1 MRFLRMLGTFGV
13 LHDGA
18 PIEALATHRKAM
30 AILAILAA
38 GGAVSRDRM
47 MALLWP
53 DSDID
58 RARGS
63 LKQAVHLLRRHLDAP
78 KLLGGRAE
86 LSLDRSIVD
95 TDVHQFRDAIAAGEW
110 SRAVQIYHGPFLD
123 GIHLGGSSELE
134 EWIDTTRAVLAREC
148 AGALECLAT
157 AAEVSGDREAAV
169 GWWRQRQGQD
179 PWDSRVALRLMRALV
194 AAGQRGAALQH
205 AHVHEALLRTDLDL
219 APDAAVIAYVEELRR
234 SNASTAAIHGETRT
248 PVGAVDGRHPT
259 NELDSPPPVPER
271 VGSTATRWR
280 VMLPVGVVVLLAG
293 SIAISRW
300 SSRTNG
306 RADFDP
312 DLVAV
317 ASFGVTDAGL
327 ELWREGLGDI
337 LAQDLDGAGP
347 LRTLAPAVA
356 LRRGTVSDRTSAERF
371 GERTGVGIVVFGNV
385 VRRGTDSVQIRATVL
400 DREHDASEQVEVVGA
415 EVRIGELA
423 DSLGVRV
430 LRFLGERRPIAS
442 VRHVSIGSRSLPA
455 LKSFLRGE
463 QFYRQGEGDS
473 ALKQFDLAVR
483 ADSTFALAMRRMVW
497 LLGTFA
503 PSDELYAPRLDYLR
517 RAIRMNHGLS
527 PRDSALI
534 VADSAYHLTP
544 EATTADGMI
553 GSLFHA
559 VRSLEALANRYPD
572 DPAVWYDLA
581 ELRAHLVPP
590 LGGDAVTAL
599 DAFDRAIALDS
610 GFAPAYVHTIALA
623 LQLGDLERARTYSR
637 RYVATHASNRANAA
651 PPALRLLS
659 AIFDSGGI
667 TAPYVLS
674 SVRALGGHE
683 LHWVATDNLRWWAD
697 TAETAI
703 VLLQSLRSGVH
714 TPGRDRVADT
724 LMHAQ
729 ALSLALAFRGH
740 VAEAVRVNAVLFDD
754 ASASRFS
761 HHLDA
766 FAELAVLGMIDT
778 AVARRAFAPALA
790 PGNWLGGSTHLPPR
804 YLRGLPWWFAR
815 GDSVSIERMMQ
826 RGIEVARAAD
836 RPLSMLRGR
845 YYHEAAA
852 AYLTLLRGDSAGALQ
867 RFTAL
872 PDSLCLV
879 VECLYE
885 KLLLARLHAAR
896 GNDRTAAS
904 LYKRWTRTG
913 LAGPLAVRA
922 SLEHARIAE
931 RLGDRT
937 TARRL
942 YQFVLDAWRKADPTL
957 QPYVREAREG
967 VRRLAR

>member
-1 MRFLRMLGTFGV
+1 MLD
-13 LHDGA
+13 DGA
-18 PIEALATHRKAM
+18 PIDALATHRKAM

-38 GGAVSRDRM
+38 GGAVSRDRV

-53 DSDID
+53 DSNID

-78 KLLGGRAE
+78 TLLGGRAE
-86 LSLDRSIVD
+86 LSLDRSIID

-110 SRAVQIYHGPFLD
+110 SRAVQIHRGPFLD
-123 GIHLGGSSELE
+123 GIHVGGSSELE
-134 EWIDTTRAVLAREC
+134 EWIDTTRAALAREC
-148 AGALECLAT
+148 AGALERLAT
-157 AAEVSGDREAAV
+157 DAEAGGNRDAAV
-169 GWWRQRQGQD
+169 GWWRQRQVHD
-179 PWDSRVALRLMRALV
+179 PWDSRVALRLMEALV

-205 AHVHEALLRTDLDL
+205 AHVHEAFLRTELDL
-219 APDAAVIAYVEELRR
+219 APDAAVLAYVAELRR
-234 SNASTAAIHGETRT
+234 SNDSTAAIVGETRT
-248 PVGAVDGRHPT
+248 TDATPDGPRPT
-259 NELDSPPPVPER
+259 NELDTQPHLPAP

-280 VMLPVGVVVLLAG
+280 VMLPFGVIVLLAG
-293 SIAISRW
+293 SLAISRW
-300 SSRTNG
+300 ASRAD
-306 RADFDP
+306 RPADFDP

-317 ASFGVTDAGL
+317 ASFGVVDPEL
-327 ELWREGLGDI
+327 QLWREGLGDI

-347 LRTLAPAVA
+347 LKTLAPAVA
-356 LRRGTVSDRTSAERF
+356 LRRGTVANRSSAEHF
-371 GERTGVGIVVFGNV
+371 GEQTGAGIVVFGNV

-415 EVRIGELA
+415 EAHIGALA
-423 DSLGVRV
+423 DSLGVRL
-430 LRFLGERRPIAS
+430 LRILGERRPIAS
-442 VRHVSIGSRSLPA
+442 VRDVSIGSRSLPA
-455 LKSFLRGE
+455 LKNFLRGE

-473 ALKQFDLAVR
+473 ALKQFDLAIR

-503 PSDELYAPRLDYLR
+503 LSDERYAPRLDYLR

-534 VADSAYHLTP
+534 VADSAYHLKF
-544 EATTADGMI
+544 EAATADGMI

-559 VRSLEALANRYPD
+559 ARTLEVLAKRYPD

-581 ELRAHLVPP
+581 EFYTHVVPP
-590 LGGDAVTAL
+590 LGGNAVAAL
-599 DAFDRAIALDS
+599 EAFDRAIALDS

-651 PPALRLLS
+651 APSLQLLS

-667 TAPYVLS
+667 TAPHVITA
-674 SVRALGGHE
+674 VRASSGHM
-683 LHWVATDNLRWWAD
+683 LHWVATDNLRWWTD

-703 VLLQSLRSGVH
+703 VLLRSLRSGVH
-714 TPGRDRVADT
+714 APGRDLVADT

-740 VAEAVRVNAVLFDD
+740 VGEAVRVNAVLFHN
-754 ASASRFS
+754 ASASKFS
-761 HHLDA
+761 HHFDA

-790 PGNWLGGSTHLPPR
+790 PGNWIGGNIHLPPR

-815 GDSVSIERMMQ
+815 HDSLSIKRMMQ
-826 RGIEVARAAD
+826 RGNEVAHAAD
-836 RPLSMLRGR
+836 RPLTTLRGR
-845 YYHEAAA
+845 YYGGAAA

-885 KLLLARLHAAR
+885 KLVLARLYAAR
-896 GNDRTAAS
+896 GDDRTAAS
-904 LYKRWTRTG
+904 LYERWTRTG
-913 LAGPLAVRA
+913 LAGPFAVRS

-937 TARRL
+937 TAARL
-942 YQFVLDAWRKADPTL
+942 YQFVLDAWRNADPVL

-967 VRRLAR
+967 VGRLTKPRS